1 MAAAASSSRGLR
13 DWVVSSMDGQAR
25 QHDARRYDTMQCDAM
40 RTIDRQTDIRTSV
53 DVDQGVAAGGG
64 QRGGVWPGGRWALEV
79 GDETDEGAG
88 LVWPG

>member
-1 MAAAASSSRGLR
+1 
-13 DWVVSSMDGQAR
+13 MDGQAR